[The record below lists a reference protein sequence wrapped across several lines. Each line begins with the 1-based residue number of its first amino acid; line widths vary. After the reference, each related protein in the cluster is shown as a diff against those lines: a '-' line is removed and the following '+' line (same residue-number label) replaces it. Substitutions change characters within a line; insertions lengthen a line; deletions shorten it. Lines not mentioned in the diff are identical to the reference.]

1 MAAKPKPKKKKD
13 EIPEYTPDPNTP
25 TADIRPSLGDPPD
38 DSTMVN
44 VGRMGTININDLSPD
59 QRSMAYTAGAKQGLS
74 PEYFQKA
81 YGTPTGA
88 DGQPL
93 EEKDL
98 YLPVTSFGSAMVDP
112 RTGDYFT
119 GNNQWIAQQSAKLK
133 AQGLPSLIPQAQYER
148 DKKFYE
154 DKYVDAQFDEQ
165 GMLDPERAKTFAD
178 FRGRMLRKMALDKQA
193 AEGAE
198 PEPAAPAP
206 LSPDVVEDPETG
218 SLSTDVGG
226 PEGMELDPDLEAAL
240 ARDIARGKARG
251 KAPAPAPAEELYP
264 APPSEFE
271 GGYAEDEGVDT
282 SKITG
287 ADLLPYAGFGEE
299 LAPEPDDEDFGDDD
313 DDKPEPV
320 PFFGPDRRD
329 ESAKTVFGFLY
340 NKGLDPY
347 GNDDA
352 NLARLVDYLSD
363 ERFANMTPSEAV
375 EAMRDAIEAGEY
387 TL

>member
-1 MAAKPKPKKKKD
+1 MAAKPKPKKKED

-25 TADIRPSLGDPPD
+25 TAEIRDSLADPPD
-38 DSTMVN
+38 DPNMVN
-44 VGRMGTININDLSPD
+44 VGKMGTININDLSPD

-93 EEKDL
+93 EDKDL
-98 YLPVTSFGSAMVDP
+98 YLPITSFGSAMVDP

-133 AQGLPSLIPQAQYER
+133 AQGLPALIPQAQYER

-240 ARDIARGKARG
+240 ARDIARGKA
-251 KAPAPAPAEELYP
+251 P
-264 APPSEFE
+264 APPSEFGAADYGKSITRDAIYGE
-271 GGYAEDEGVDT
+271 T
-282 SKITG
+282 SG
-287 ADLLPYAGFGEE
+287 ADLIPYAGYGEE
-299 LAPEPDDEDFGDDD
+299 PAPEPDDEDFGDDD
-313 DDKPEPV
+313 GDEAEPV
-320 PFFGPDRRD
+320 PFFGPDMRD
-329 ESAKTVFGFLY
+329 ESSKTVFQFLY

-352 NLARLVDYLSD
+352 NFGRLVDYLSD
-363 ERFANMTPSEAV
+363 ERFANMTPDQAI

>member
-25 TADIRPSLGDPPD
+25 TAEIRDSLGDPPD
-38 DSTMVN
+38 DPNMVN
-44 VGRMGTININDLSPD
+44 VGKMGTVNINDLSPD

-133 AQGLPSLIPQAQYER
+133 AQGLPSLIPQAQYEQ
-148 DKKFYE
+148 DKKLYE
-154 DKYVDAQFDEQ
+154 DKYVDAQFDEE

-193 AEGAE
+193 AEPAAKEPAE
-198 PEPAAPAP
+198 EPAEEPAAD
-206 LSPDVVEDPETG
+206 DVVVDPMTGNIYTEKGGGEGIQLTPELED
-218 SLSTDVGG
+218 
-226 PEGMELDPDLEAAL
+226 AL
-240 ARDIARGKARG
+240 ARDLAAKERVDGIPDTSYAEQAGYATE
-251 KAPAPAPAEELYP
+251 PVPAEP
-264 APPSEFE
+264 
-271 GGYAEDEGVDT
+271 
-282 SKITG
+282 
-287 ADLLPYAGFGEE
+287 
-299 LAPEPDDEDFGDDD
+299 APEPDDEDFDEEGAADVSVVKEDMSEED
-313 DDKPEPV
+313 LV
-320 PFFGPDRRD
+320 PFMALRYPNLMPNTPEYDTAMT
-329 ESAKTVFGFLY
+329 E
-340 NKGLDPY
+340 
-347 GNDDA
+347 
-352 NLARLVDYLSD
+352 LARVLSSPSM
-363 ERFANMTPSEAV
+363 EGMTPEEVANIPL
-375 EAMRDAIEAGEY
+375 R
-387 TL
+387 